1 MDFSQAQ
8 GKKILIVGG
17 GTAGWM
23 AANLIAK
30 SWQGLGVQVSLIE
43 SPEIGIIGV
52 GEGSTPQLKGFM
64 DYLGI
69 AEQDWMPACQASYK
83 VGIRFDGWSTK
94 PGFSSYFHPFAAQPD
109 DYTASAFFYNSYVR
123 RQGVDVEGHPDHF
136 FLATYLA
143 QQQLAPLP
151 SENFPFEINYGYHFD
166 SSKLGIYLAQHAA
179 TLGVTH
185 LTGTIEQI
193 EMAVNGD
200 IAAVVTQDGRRLA
213 ADIFIDCTGFRAMLM
228 QQLNAPFIR
237 FADNLFNDSA
247 VVVQTPHDG
256 PLMSQTVSTAM
267 QHGWRWTIPLTHRHG
282 NGYVFSSAFCSPEQA
297 ELEFRQS
304 LGLVNSEVSCR
315 HLKMNVG
322 RLEQHWIRNCV
333 AVGLSQGFIEP
344 LEATALHLVQETVQ
358 AFIEQYQQGGF
369 TVSRAAQFNQ
379 SVNAR
384 FEAIRNYIVA
394 HYRVN
399 SRTDTE
405 YWRANANNNRI
416 SSSLYEVLK
425 TWISGKDLSQEL
437 ERQQIDQY
445 YPTMSWHC
453 LLAGYGLYPEQHQ
466 LKPGN
471 EMAHKYKLEDIQHF
485 IRRCGLNFRDH
496 RQVLQA
502 MASHTG
508 SR

>member
-1 MDFSQAQ
+1 MDFSQAH

-30 SWQGLGVQVSLIE
+30 SWQGLGVEVCLIE
-43 SPEIGIIGV
+43 SPDIGIIGV

-69 AEQDWMPACQASYK
+69 AERDWMPACHASYK

-123 RQGVDVEGHPDHF
+123 RQGVDVPGHPDDF

-143 QQQLAPLP
+143 QQQLAPLA

-166 SSKLGIYLAQHAA
+166 SGKLGMYLASHAA
-179 TLGVTH
+179 SLGVTH
-185 LTGTIEQI
+185 VTGTIEQV
-193 EMAVNGD
+193 ELAVNGD
-200 IAAVVTQDGRRLA
+200 IAGVVTGDGRRLQ
-213 ADIFIDCTGFRAMLM
+213 ADVYIDCSGFRALLM
-228 QQLNAPFIR
+228 QALKTPFVP
-237 FADNLFNDSA
+237 FADNLFNDKA

-267 QHGWRWTIPLTHRHG
+267 RHGWRWTIPLTHRHG
-282 NGYVFSSAFCSPEQA
+282 NGYVYSSAFCTPEQA
-297 ELEFRQS
+297 EQEFRQS
-304 LGLVNSEVSCR
+304 LGLLDADVSCR
-315 HLKMNVG
+315 HLSMNVG
-322 RLEQHWIRNCV
+322 RLQQHWVRNCV

-358 AFIEQYQQGGF
+358 AFIEHYQQGDF
-369 TVSRAAQFNQ
+369 THAQADSFNQ

-399 SRTDTE
+399 SRQDTE

-416 SSSLYEVLK
+416 SPSLYAVLK
-425 TWISGKDLSQEL
+425 TWISGQDLSQEL
-437 ERQQIDQY
+437 ERQHIDQY
-445 YPTMSWHC
+445 YPSMSWHC

-466 LKPGN
+466 LKAGN
-471 EMAHKYKLEDIQHF
+471 AMAHKYALQDIREF

-496 RQVLQA
+496 RTVLTQLAQQA
-502 MASHTG
+502 
-508 SR
+508 R